1 MATLAKLVTV
11 KMTVW
16 TKNGLVMLARSNAT
30 GKWIKREDA
39 QYVVDGLAMYAALA
53 NRAPTTTKGKS
64 SALDCYATFCK
75 SVEWLG
81 AKSIEYT
88 GIDYAAF
95 PHPQHIRAAFT
106 SNA

>member
-1 MATLAKLVTV
+1 MATFAKLVTV

-16 TKNGLVMLARSNAT
+16 VKNGLVTLARSNIT

-53 NRAPTTTKGKS
+53 NRAATPTKGKA
-64 SALDCYATFCK
+64 SAHACYAEFCK
-75 SVEWLG
+75 AVEWLG

-88 GIDYAAF
+88 GVNYAAF
-95 PHPQHIRAAFT
+95 PHAQHIRAAFT